1 MKTESKFVEALKAM
15 MEEVPLEEISV
26 LALSKRCHV
35 KRQTFYY
42 HFHDIYDLLLETYLN
57 EVIPDINEV
66 TTFDELLTTIY
77 AYYTKNKGFLDATI
91 ASQGKKILVEFIEN
105 QVYQALLH
113 IVNEYDSGKDLTPN
127 ERKTIANY
135 HSYGIAE
142 VLINY
147 LSTHKN
153 KSLPEL
159 RNQYLF
165 LPKGFLSESVREMIK
180 KKNR

>member
-1 MKTESKFVEALKAM
+1 MKTERKFVEALKAM

-42 HFHDIYDLLLETYLN
+42 HFHDIYDLLMVTFLD
-57 EVIPDINEV
+57 EVIPDIEDV
-66 TTFDELLTTIY
+66 TTFDDLLTTIY

-91 ASQGKKILVEFIEN
+91 DSAGKELFMEFMEN
-105 QVYQALLH
+105 AVYQALLR
-113 IVNEYDSGKDLTPN
+113 IINEYDSIKELTLN
-127 ERKTIANY
+127 ERKTIARY
-135 HSYGIAE
+135 HSYGIAD
-142 VLINY
+142 VLITY